1 MVTALCWL
9 FWAPRYKMGPQWNTW
24 IEWISVTLCS
34 VWEGKRYQS
43 PFKLLCPGLRSSG
56 ISKWSMSLMQSQ
68 KLKLWQS
75 ILPPSDQRFGLGI
88 ASCLS
93 WVQDSIKKKKG
104 TSKRSLRL
112 RNVIGSLEYSVSR
125 DDCSSFTAFATALG
139 VSLVLLEW
147 ERQFTAGWVEDCHRK
162 MKLYNSWSL
171 IVLKPNP
178 TMLT

>member
-93 WVQDSIKKKKG
+93 WVQDSIKKKKEPARDPSDWG
-104 TSKRSLRL
+104 M
-112 RNVIGSLEYSVSR
+112 SLEAWSTLSPEMIAHR
-125 DDCSSFTAFATALG
+125 LQLLPQHLESPWFFLSESASSQLGEWKTATG
-139 VSLVLLEW
+139 
-147 ERQFTAGWVEDCHRK
+147 K
-162 MKLYNSWSL
+162 WSST
-171 IVLKPNP
+171 IVGP
-178 TMLT
+178 